1 MMLLLLQLIAWL
13 LRFVMRC
20 VTQVQHQ
27 SIPFSDPAYDG
38 ISDTHHVRPR
48 VSRDLKSTRCSKNY
62 RLRLGSAWEAL
73 DGWLASVSP
82 WQHLDEL
89 CASLIE
95 SSMCLSVTCSICI
108 KPRENSFT
116 PWKLCLLPS
125 GGAEASVVLS
135 LKFGTLCTLGKKKL
149 RST

>member
-27 SIPFSDPAYDG
+27 SVPFSDPAYDG
-38 ISDTHHVRPR
+38 ISDTHHVRPL

-95 SSMCLSVTCSICI
+95 SSMCSSVTCSICI
-108 KPRENSFT
+108 KPRENSVT
-116 PWKLCLLPS
+116 PWKPSWLPS
-125 GGAEASVVLS
+125 GGTEASEVLS
-135 LKFGTLCTLGKKKL
+135 LKFGTLCALGKKKL